1 MSRTVVDLR
10 DDLVRRAQ
18 KLTGLT
24 KKVEVVNF
32 ALERLIQQKEVEEVL
47 NLKGS
52 VEWAGDLRKM
62 RRNRF
67 DSSR

>member
-10 DDLVRRAQ
+10 DDLVKRAK

-24 KKVEVVNF
+24 KKVEIVNL
-32 ALERLIQQKEVEEVL
+32 ALERLIQQQEIEEVL
-47 NLKGS
+47 HLKGS
-52 VEWAGDLRKM
+52 VRWSGNLRQM

-67 DSSR
+67 GFGR